1 VQVFNLHVQT
11 ESLHYNWYSAPR
23 MADHSNRSTDA
34 PVEYAAPDQSKPL
47 PGARST
53 LILLIAINLFNY
65 IDRQVLAAVEPDIRR
80 DLLLSND
87 AHDPNAKA
95 KMGLLSTAFLIT
107 YMTLS
112 PVFGVLAE
120 RFSRWWI
127 IGIGIALWSIASGAS
142 GLAHPMFGLSAF
154 AILLITRCFVGVGEA
169 AYGPVAPTL
178 LSDFYPPRMRGRIL
192 AAFNVALPVGGALGY
207 AIGGQIAS
215 IDPAHQSW
223 RWAFYAVVIPGLILS
238 VIAFMRREPKA
249 GSADVGGPVTR
260 RAGWGDYLT
269 ILKTPSYLLNT
280 SGMTAMTFA
289 IGGIAWWMPD
299 YLQTRGVAPVRG
311 IEARTVFG
319 GVVVLG
325 GLFATIGGG
334 FAGDLLRKRF
344 SGSYFLVSGVA
355 MLLGVP
361 SFLLMLKV
369 PFPYAWIFL
378 FFTVFFLFFNAGPTN
393 TILANVTHPAV
404 RATAFALNILIIHT
418 LGDAISPPLIGAIAD
433 KFNDASRPAHGL
445 EVGFVFTTIL
455 MVVGSVLWLFGMKF
469 LERDTELAPTRVA
482 RTE

>member
-1 VQVFNLHVQT
+1 
-11 ESLHYNWYSAPR
+11 
-23 MADHSNRSTDA
+23 
-34 PVEYAAPDQSKPL
+34 
-47 PGARST
+47 
-53 LILLIAINLFNY
+53 
-65 IDRQVLAAVEPDIRR
+65 VLAAVEPDIRR

-87 AHDPNAKA
+87 ANDPNAKA

-112 PVFGVLAE
+112 PVFGILAE

-127 IGIGIALWSIASGAS
+127 IGIGVTLWSIASGAS
-142 GLAHPMFGLSAF
+142 GLARPMFGLSAF

-178 LSDFYPPRMRGRIL
+178 LSDFYPARMRGKIL

-215 IDPAHQSW
+215 HTSW
-223 RWAFYAVVIPGLILS
+223 RYAFYFVVPWGLILGGF
-238 VIAFMRREPKA
+238 AFARSEPKA

-260 RAGWGDYLT
+260 RAKWADYLT

-280 SGMTAMTFA
+280 TGMTAMTFA

-299 YLQTRGVAPVRG
+299 YLQTRGVAPVHG
-311 IEARTVFG
+311 IEARTIFG

-334 FAGDLLRKRF
+334 IAGDALRSRF

-369 PFPYAWIFL
+369 PFPTAWVFL

-393 TILANVTHPAV
+393 TILANVPHPAV

-418 LGDAISPPLIGAIAD
+418 AGDAISPPLIGLIAD
-433 KFNDASRPAHGL
+433 KFNDVARPAHGL
-445 EVGFVFTTIL
+445 EVGFGFTTVL
-455 MVVGSVLWLFGMKF
+455 MVVGSVLWLFGMRF
-469 LERDTELAPTRVA
+469 LATDTEKAPLRVA
-482 RTE
+482 TGANA

>member
-1 VQVFNLHVQT
+1 MGDQT
-11 ESLHYNWYSAPR
+11 
-23 MADHSNRSTDA
+23 NRGKDA
-34 PVEYAAPDQSKPL
+34 AVDYAAADLSGPL
-47 PGARST
+47 VGARST
-53 LILLIAINLFNY
+53 LILLICINLFNY

-87 AHDPNAKA
+87 PNDPNAKA

-112 PVFGVLAE
+112 PVFGILAE

-127 IGIGIALWSIASGAS
+127 IGIGVTLWSIASGAS
-142 GLAHPMFGLSAF
+142 GLAHRMFGLSAF

-192 AAFNVALPVGGALGY
+192 AAFNVALPVGGAMGY

-223 RWAFYAVVIPGLILS
+223 RWAFYAVVIPGLILG
-238 VIAFMRREPKA
+238 VVAFMRSEPKP

-260 RAGWGDYLT
+260 RAKWADYLT

-280 SGMTAMTFA
+280 TGMTAMTFA

-299 YLQTRGVAPVRG
+299 YLQTRGVAPVHG
-311 IEARTVFG
+311 IEARTIFG

-334 FAGDLLRKRF
+334 IAGVVRLSTTTAGNSSQGTGCSRRLCASSHFARLKYDF
-344 SGSYFLVSGVA
+344 SIATKASTSRE
-355 MLLGVP
+355 
-361 SFLLMLKV
+361 LLMLCMMSSNSM
-369 PFPYAWIFL
+369 P
-378 FFTVFFLFFNAGPTN
+378 
-393 TILANVTHPAV
+393 
-404 RATAFALNILIIHT
+404 
-418 LGDAISPPLIGAIAD
+418 IS
-433 KFNDASRPAHGL
+433 R
-445 EVGFVFTTIL
+445 
-455 MVVGSVLWLFGMKF
+455 
-469 LERDTELAPTRVA
+469 
-482 RTE
+482 